1 MQDGPTPYRMI
12 RTTNVRDGR
21 IDLSTCRYVDEATY
35 ERWTRRAKVIDGDI
49 LLTREAPIGEVGYVQ
64 NLGQVFLGQ
73 RIMQYRPDPAKV
85 SPRYLYYAFRSSDLQ
100 HQFGSHEGSGSVVS
114 HIRVADCHEFKVP
127 LPTRAEQDAIAQLMG
142 ALDDKIELNRR
153 MNDTLEAMA
162 QAIFRDWFV
171 DFGPTRRK
179 LAGTVDPIEIM
190 GGIVQ
195 DASRAAELAALFPD
209 AIGGD
214 GLPEGWCVENIGSHI
229 DIFDSKRI
237 PLSNREREKRIGPYP
252 YHGAT
257 SVMGYVDDFLF
268 DDVLLLVGEDG
279 SVARPNGKPFT
290 QYVWGKI
297 WVNNHAHVLK
307 GSSFSTEQL
316 KILFDQVDIAPF
328 VTGAVQPKLNQGNLK
343 SVPFI
348 IAERSV
354 HSALDQLIEPFFAS
368 IRSRQEENQTLAAT
382 RDLLLPKLMSGEI
395 RLRDAEAIAEAAT

>member
-1 MQDGPTPYRMI
+1 MFWRFNGDTWKGGYYGRNIEASALPEPSEGAWDYTVQLEPNERNWLFALDYPASVPPDTRLTMDFQLIRRQPVIQLMQYGVISNPEFVDTPQLRDALRLQALDLPEDRNP
-12 RTTNVRDGR
+12 RTRQLVEEWRQETPGDPEFVNRA
-21 IDLSTCRYVDEATY
+21 LRYFNQ
-35 ERWTRRAKVIDGDI
+35 ERFHYS
-49 LLTREAPIGEVGYVQ
+49 LEAPL
-64 NLGQVFLGQ
+64 LGTH
-73 RIMQYRPDPAKV
+73 
-85 SPRYLYYAFRSSDLQ
+85 S
-100 HQFGSHEGSGSVVS
+100 
-114 HIRVADCHEFKVP
+114 
-127 LPTRAEQDAIAQLMG
+127 
-142 ALDDKIELNRR
+142 
-153 MNDTLEAMA
+153 
-162 QAIFRDWFV
+162 
-171 DFGPTRRK
+171 
-179 LAGTVDPIEIM
+179 
-190 GGIVQ
+190 
-195 DASRAAELAALFPD
+195 
-209 AIGGD
+209 
-214 GLPEGWCVENIGSHI
+214 
-229 DIFDSKRI
+229 
-237 PLSNREREKRIGPYP
+237 
-252 YHGAT
+252 
-257 SVMGYVDDFLF
+257 VDDFLF